1 MSGRVDG
8 YASPMR
14 GKSQTCRRG
23 HFFFLRV
30 SDQVIA
36 VIDCRVLVG
45 AFGQVEDVPRIGV
58 AEP

>member
-23 HFFFLRV
+23 HFFFCGSLTRFLR
-30 SDQVIA
+30 S
-36 VIDCRVLVG
+36 
-45 AFGQVEDVPRIGV
+45 
-58 AEP
+58 